1 MPPQQSNNMTK
12 QQKISSGIEKLNTAR
27 AEVAEKKARDAAKP
41 PAKANPSNT
50 VTSVN
55 QAPKLNTFS
64 SISSL
69 PRMKKRPGKSMT
81 EAAEKKAAQEAA
93 AAAKIKRKMAEKEDG
108 EIDSD
113 EEDIVLKGRMDN
125 GNQNR
130 KFAPVSNKHNK
141 TNASVPA
148 SGHAPSNNK
157 DQKTFGRNEIKNE
170 AKNTTKFKPDIPK
183 LPPRVQKSQDLKKSE
198 EKEQS
203 SVKRKYFDTDS
214 SESEEEIAKPAKKP
228 KTTKA
233 GMNFENV
240 STKRK
245 HTEEVE
251 TSGPVK
257 KQKITEAIKNPV
269 AAPVKRAPIKE
280 MKVRNNPTKNLLGF
294 GGSKSTKKPTAPRK
308 GSIQSRLVS
317 EAANGNGEKS
327 TGNVL
332 KSVSAQAKPKVVTSR
347 SNSAAPSTGKPS
359 KLQYLPNISM
369 EELFGEAPLAAA
381 QPTKIPRSAFDKIPP
396 QSAFDKAPVKKT
408 KSNCR
413 GPIPA
418 SKVEVTKSSASSRSM
433 STMASNNVAQ
443 LSRRKVAPALHAE
456 VAKPSAS
463 IHNPPPASTSTSDK
477 AQSIRRGVTPASKDE
492 VTRRIPS
499 SIPLPTSSSSGEV
512 QPNPRR
518 AIPPLHVE
526 LKKPSISTKPLSTK
540 TPTNEAGRSTSSNI
554 TQLTSASRKV
564 IKKGNKTDGVV
575 PAPRSPIV
583 DKLENTK
590 DNMED
595 RYEAKKVE
603 ISEQPKLMAEINRS
617 RLAGLNIEVE
627 VAPETRI
634 NEDIISLDPKFGPSN
649 QAQRPMPQFL
659 GFPGLPAVNS
669 DKGSVL
675 NDFFKFENT
684 KETFKTI
691 TPNTELSDTAEA
703 RDTMEL
709 ELAREIQIELQNS
722 FHAEQLRTALE
733 DLIALRAEN
742 GESSDQD
749 LSNDDSDEYSS
760 GDESDEEQCKV
771 PRKIPEPTVLY
782 KGYNGVLQEEP
793 FYARDRGYETDMSDA
808 DEDEDE
814 YYQPSYL
821 ATAYQRAHP
830 YFENSVFNIPITR
843 KPVSSTPAV
852 PSSVSNEPAVPKS
865 VLDEL
870 EAEMERCLEAQ
881 MAEDAAAEEESS
893 PPVIPRSAF
902 DNFEAEDDSSSAER
916 HQQDYSEEIAS
927 TPIESSV
934 TSVKSFTDFEGDFH
948 GVSFEFNDASGQES
962 GLTEEDP
969 FSLLDTSFT
978 FSNTMEMPV
987 ELSSTSE
994 DEDSDY
1000 TKESS
1005 DIPDEETP
1013 RSESPEVSAG
1023 PYVGLDGCIGLPPL
1037 EDFPDDSEDFDDC
1050 NESSDSDVEDSEMS
1064 ESDEFDIITI
1074 DDTTPEESDE
1084 DGDIENLDKDEDA
1097 ELYKKH
1103 RVPADLANIEITM
1116 EPTELQ
1122 LLKAKTS
1129 WELFDLQKWEQENE
1143 VEVYAT
1149 FDRELLL
1156 RNLNVSRKR
1165 IAKYMK
1171 VVKKY
1176 ENRTV
1181 PKAEAVIE
1189 DDSSD
1194 DSGDDECSHPTNLNI
1209 PQVFETIN
1217 VPDSPLVVDLDTEVE
1232 SNAHPFGPIDW

>member
-12 QQKISSGIEKLNTAR
+12 QQKITSGIEKLKAAR
-27 AEVAEKKARDAAKP
+27 AEAAEKKARDAANP
-41 PAKANPSNT
+41 PAKADLSNAA
-50 VTSVN
+50 TSVN
-55 QAPKLNTFS
+55 QAPKSSTSS
-64 SISSL
+64 SILSL
-69 PRMKKRPGKSMT
+69 PRMKKRPGKSIT
-81 EAAEKKAAQEAA
+81 EAAEKKAAEGAA
-93 AAAKIKRKMAEKEDG
+93 VAAKIKRKMAEKEDG

-113 EEDIVLKGRMDN
+113 EEDIVYKGRMSN

-130 KFAPVSNKHNK
+130 KFAPVDNRYNK
-141 TNASVPA
+141 TKASVPA

-183 LPPRVQKSQDLKKSE
+183 LPPRVQKSQELKNSE

-257 KQKITEAIKNPV
+257 KQKITEAIKKPV

-308 GSIQSRLVS
+308 GSMQPRSVS
-317 EAANGNGEKS
+317 EAANENGEKS
-327 TGNVL
+327 TENVL
-332 KSVSAQAKPKVVTSR
+332 KSVSAQVKPKVVISQ

-359 KLQYLPNISM
+359 KLQYLPNISI

-381 QPTKIPRSAFDKIPP
+381 QPTKIPRSAFDNTPP
-396 QSAFDKAPVKKT
+396 RSAFDEAPIKKT
-408 KSNCR
+408 KSNRR

-418 SKVEVTKSSASSRSM
+418 SKFEVTKSSASSRSM
-433 STMASNNVAQ
+433 STMASTKVAQ
-443 LSRRKVAPALHAE
+443 PSRRKVAPNLQAE

-463 IHNPPPASTSTSDK
+463 IHNPPTASTSTSDR
-477 AQSIRRGVTPASKDE
+477 AQSISRGVTPASKDE

-518 AIPPLHVE
+518 AVPPLHVE
-526 LKKPSISTKPLSTK
+526 LKKPSISSKPLSTK
-540 TPTNEAGRSTSSNI
+540 TPTNEAGRSTLSSI
-554 TQLTSASRKV
+554 KKSTSAPRKM

-575 PAPRSPIV
+575 AAPRSPVV

-590 DNMED
+590 DNMKD

-603 ISEQPKLMAEINRS
+603 ISEQPKLMAEIDRS
-617 RLAGLNIEVE
+617 RPAALNIEVE
-627 VAPETRI
+627 VAPETKI
-634 NEDIISLDPKFGPSN
+634 SEDIISLDPNVGPSS

-659 GFPGLPAVNS
+659 GFPGLPAANS

-675 NDFFKFENT
+675 NDFFKFENS
-684 KETFKTI
+684 KENFKTI
-691 TPNTELSDTAEA
+691 TPNTELSDTADA
-703 RDTMEL
+703 RDAMEL
-709 ELAREIQIELQNS
+709 ELEREIQIELQNS

-733 DLIALRAEN
+733 DLIALRVEN
-742 GESSDQD
+742 VESSDD
-749 LSNDDSDEYSS
+749 DSSNDDSDEYSS
-760 GDESDEEQCKV
+760 GDESNEEQCEV
-771 PRKIPEPTVLY
+771 PQKIPKPTVLY

-808 DEDEDE
+808 DEDENE
-814 YYQPSYL
+814 YYQSRYFEI
-821 ATAYQRAHP
+821 AHECAHP
-830 YFENSVFNIPITR
+830 YIKGSVFNIPITR

-852 PSSVSNEPAVPKS
+852 PQS

-870 EAEMERCLEAQ
+870 EAEMERCLQAQ

-902 DNFEAEDDSSSAER
+902 DNFEAEDNFSSAER
-916 HQQDYSEEIAS
+916 HQKDYSEEIAS
-927 TPIESSV
+927 APIESSV
-934 TSVKSFTDFEGDFH
+934 TSVKSSTDFQGDFH
-948 GVSFEFNDASGQES
+948 GVSFEFNDASGQEP

-969 FSLLDTSFT
+969 FSLLDASFT

-987 ELSSTSE
+987 EQSSTSE

-1005 DIPDEETP
+1005 DRPEEATP
-1013 RSESPEVSAG
+1013 RSESPEMSAG
-1023 PYVGLDGCIGLPPL
+1023 PYVGRDGCVGLPPL
-1037 EDFPDDSEDFDDC
+1037 EDFPDESEDCDDC
-1050 NESSDSDVEDSEMS
+1050 DESSESDVEDSEMS
-1064 ESDEFDIITI
+1064 ESDESDIITI

-1084 DGDIENLDKDEDA
+1084 DGDLENLDKDEDA
-1097 ELYKKH
+1097 ELYQKH
-1103 RVPADLANIEITM
+1103 RVPADLANVKITM

-1129 WELFDLQKWEQENE
+1129 WELFDLRNWEQENE

-1181 PKAEAVIE
+1181 PKAEAVNE

-1209 PQVFETIN
+1209 SQVFETIN
-1217 VPDSPLVVDLDTEVE
+1217 VPDSLPVVDLDTEVE